1 MQLVPGVLCTAE
13 QSVRLRG
20 KQLKPPT
27 TKEAELWHQDS
38 ATLRAEL
45 RRAEQ
50 RQWWLS
56 FSGVAVTLLLTLGI
70 VSFSFVVYL
79 LQRNFWDELNIHI
92 AIRALVGMVLL
103 FSVYVIY
110 QQWQIHRFRMRLV
123 AQEELFRLIG
133 ENAVDMI
140 AVVTAEGERLY
151 NSPSY
156 QKWLGYSAE
165 ELEKT
170 SAYEQIHPDDMA
182 AVSAAAQE
190 ARTTGVGRRLE
201 YRVRHKN
208 GQWRVLEST
217 ASAVR
222 NAEGSVE
229 KLVIVNRDITERRE
243 LEQQLVL
250 SQRLEAV
257 GKLSGG
263 IAHDFNNLL
272 GVIIGYSE
280 ALQESISAEN
290 PLREAIDEIQKAG
303 QRAATLT
310 QQLLAFSRKQV
321 LEPKILDL
329 NSIIVDMDKMLRRL
343 IGEDIELK
351 FSIPADLG
359 KVKADRGQLEQ
370 VILNLAV
377 NARDAMPRGGALKIE
392 TENAELNDE
401 DVMRHRYVNPGP
413 YVLLKVTDTGTGM
426 SAETQ
431 SHIFEPFFTTKEK
444 GKGTG
449 LGLATV
455 YGVVKQSGGYIWVE
469 SEPGK
474 GTSFRIFLPRVEGVT
489 EKTPHAEPAKKGD
502 GPRTI
507 LLVEDEPSLRK
518 LTRRTLT
525 DMGYVVLEADSAAQ
539 AVEVARHANAPI
551 DLLLTDVIM
560 PGMSGGDLAK
570 MLSPESPHM
579 HILFMSGYTDGAIEV
594 RGSLPPGLVV
604 LRKPFTRDTLLR
616 TIEGALARTPQE
628 SQTEKDAVHAGK
640 EVE

>member
-1 MQLVPGVLCTAE
+1 MK
-13 QSVRLRG
+13 QSELFQGNFASIRAGLR
-20 KQLKPPT
+20 K
-27 TKEAELWHQDS
+27 
-38 ATLRAEL
+38 
-45 RRAEQ
+45 AEQ

-70 VSFSFVVYL
+70 VSFSLVVYM
-79 LQRNFWDELNIHI
+79 LQRDFWDELNIHI
-92 AIRALVGMVLL
+92 AMRALVGMVLL

-110 QQWQIHRFRMRLV
+110 QQWQIYLFRGRLV
-123 AQEELFRLIG
+123 AQEELFSLIA
-133 ENAVDMI
+133 ENAADMI
-140 AVVTAEGERLY
+140 AVVTADGKRLY

-156 QKWLGYSAE
+156 QKLLGYSLE

-170 SAYEQIHPDDMA
+170 SAYEQIHPDDIA
-182 AVSAAAQE
+182 AVTAAAQE

-201 YRVRHKN
+201 YRVRHKS
-208 GQWRVLEST
+208 GEWRVLEST
-217 ASAVR
+217 ASPVR
-222 NAEGSVE
+222 NAAGAVE

-280 ALQESISAEN
+280 ALQQSIDPEN

-329 NSIIVDMDKMLRRL
+329 NSIVEDMRKMLRRL
-343 IGEDIELK
+343 IGEDIELN
-351 FSIPADLG
+351 FNMPADLG
-359 KVKADRGQLEQ
+359 RVKADRGQLEQ

-377 NARDAMPRGGALKIE
+377 NARDAMPHGGELEIE
-392 TENAELNDE
+392 TANAQLGEK
-401 DVMRHRYVNPGP
+401 DVLRYRYVIPGR
-413 YVLLKVTDTGTGM
+413 YIVLKVSDTGVGM
-426 SAETQ
+426 DAKTK

-455 YGVVKQSGGYIWVE
+455 YGIVKQSGGYIWLE
-469 SEPGK
+469 SEPGQ
-474 GTSFRIFLPRVEGVT
+474 GTTFRIFLARAEGV
-489 EKTPHAEPAKKGD
+489 EEEAPPAEPVKRGD

-518 LTRRTLT
+518 LTHRTLK
-525 DMGYVVLEADSAAQ
+525 DMGYTVLEATDAAQ
-539 AVEVARHANAPI
+539 AIDVARNTDAPI

-570 MLSPESPHM
+570 KLSPENPHM
-579 HILFMSGYTDGAIEV
+579 RVLFMSGYTDGAIEI
-594 RGSLPPGLVV
+594 RGSLPPGMTV
-604 LRKPFTRDTLLR
+604 LRKPFTRDVLLR
-616 TIEGALARTPQE
+616 TVEGALAHPPRE
-628 SQTEKDAVHAGK
+628 SQIEDGAVHAGK
-640 EVE
+640 ETGR

>member
-1 MQLVPGVLCTAE
+1 
-13 QSVRLRG
+13 
-20 KQLKPPT
+20 
-27 TKEAELWHQDS
+27 
-38 ATLRAEL
+38 
-45 RRAEQ
+45 
-50 RQWWLS
+50 
-56 FSGVAVTLLLTLGI
+56 
-70 VSFSFVVYL
+70 
-79 LQRNFWDELNIHI
+79 
-92 AIRALVGMVLL
+92 
-103 FSVYVIY
+103 
-110 QQWQIHRFRMRLV
+110 
-123 AQEELFRLIG
+123 
-133 ENAVDMI
+133 
-140 AVVTAEGERLY
+140 VTADGKRLY

-156 QKWLGYSAE
+156 QKLLGYSLE

-170 SAYEQIHPDDMA
+170 SAYDQIHPDDMA
-182 AVSAAAQE
+182 AVTAAAQE

-201 YRVRHKN
+201 YRVRHKS
-208 GQWRVLEST
+208 GEWRVLEST
-217 ASAVR
+217 ASPVR
-222 NAEGSVE
+222 NAAGAVE

-280 ALQESISAEN
+280 ALQQSIGPEN

-329 NSIIVDMDKMLRRL
+329 NSIVEDMRKMLRRL
-343 IGEDIELK
+343 IGEDIELN
-351 FSIPADLG
+351 FNMPADLG
-359 KVKADRGQLEQ
+359 RVKADRGQLEQ

-377 NARDAMPRGGALKIE
+377 NARDAMPHGGELKIE
-392 TENAELNDE
+392 TANAQLGEK
-401 DVMRHRYVNPGP
+401 DVLRYRYVIPGR
-413 YVLLKVTDTGTGM
+413 YIVLTVGDTGTGM
-426 SAETQ
+426 DAKTK

-455 YGVVKQSGGYIWVE
+455 YGVVKQSGGYIWLE

-474 GTSFRIFLPRVEGVT
+474 GTTFRIFLPRVEGVA
-489 EKTPHAEPAKKGD
+489 EVAAPAEPVKRGD

-518 LTRRTLT
+518 LTHRTLK
-525 DMGYVVLEADSAAQ
+525 DMGYSVLEANDAAQ
-539 AVEVARHANAPI
+539 AIDVARSTDAPI

-570 MLSPESPHM
+570 KLSPENPHM
-579 HILFMSGYTDGAIEV
+579 RVLFMSGYTDGAIEV
-594 RGSLPPGLVV
+594 RGSLPPGMSV
-604 LRKPFTRDTLLR
+604 LRKPFTRDVLVR
-616 TIEGALARTPQE
+616 TVEAALAHPPRE
-628 SQTEKDAVHAGK
+628 SRIENGVVHAGN
-640 EVE
+640 ETG

>member
-1 MQLVPGVLCTAE
+1 M
-13 QSVRLRG
+13 
-20 KQLKPPT
+20 
-27 TKEAELWHQDS
+27 KEPDYLHQNS
-38 ATLRAEL
+38 ATIRAEL
-45 RRAEQ
+45 RRAER

-70 VSFSFVVYL
+70 VSFSLVVYL
-79 LQRNFWDELNIHI
+79 LQRDFWDELNIHV
-92 AIRALVGMVLL
+92 AIHALVGMVLL
-103 FSVYVIY
+103 FSLYVIY
-110 QQWQIHRFRMRLV
+110 QQWQIHRFRMRLA

-133 ENAVDMI
+133 ENAIDMI
-140 AVVTAEGERLY
+140 AVVTVDGERLY

-156 QKWLGYSAE
+156 QRWLGYTAE

-170 SAYEQIHPDDMA
+170 SAYEQIHPDDVA

-190 ARTTGVGRRLE
+190 ARSTGVGRRLE

-208 GQWRVLEST
+208 GGWRVLEST

-222 NAEGSVE
+222 NAEGAVE

-280 ALQESISAEN
+280 ALQESIAADN

-303 QRAATLT
+303 KRAATLT

-329 NSIIVDMDKMLRRL
+329 NAIVVDMEKMLRRL
-343 IGEDIELK
+343 IGEDVELK
-351 FSIPADLG
+351 FKMPPDLG

-377 NARDAMPRGGALKIE
+377 NARDAMPRGGQLRIE
-392 TENAELNDE
+392 TENAELGEE
-401 DVMRHRYVNPGP
+401 DVIRHRYVNAGP
-413 YVLLKVTDTGTGM
+413 YVMLKVTDTGTGM
-426 SAETQ
+426 DLETQ

-455 YGVVKQSGGYIWVE
+455 YGVVKQSDGYIWLE
-469 SEPGK
+469 SELGK
-474 GTSFRIFLPRVEGVT
+474 GTTFRIYLPRVEGAA
-489 EKTPHAEPAKKGD
+489 EKPKEAAPVKKGD

-518 LTRRTLT
+518 LTRKTLT
-525 DMGYVVLEADSAAQ
+525 DMGYVVLEADNAAH
-539 AVEVARHANAPI
+539 AIEVAHRTESPI

-570 MLSPESPHM
+570 QLSPESPHM
-579 HILFMSGYTDGAIEV
+579 RVLFMSGYTDGAIEV

-616 TIEGALARTPQE
+616 TVAAALEHGVQE
-628 SQTEKDAVHAGK
+628 NHAESGVVHVGNQAN
-640 EVE
+640 

>member
-1 MQLVPGVLCTAE
+1 MKQSELFQGDFASIRAGLRKAE
-13 QSVRLRG
+13 R
-20 KQLKPPT
+20 
-27 TKEAELWHQDS
+27 
-38 ATLRAEL
+38 
-45 RRAEQ
+45 

-70 VSFSFVVYL
+70 VSFSLVVFM

-92 AIRALVGMVLL
+92 AMRALVGMVLL

-123 AQEELFRLIG
+123 AQEELFSLIA
-133 ENAVDMI
+133 ENAADMI
-140 AVVTAEGERLY
+140 AVVTVDGKRLY

-156 QKWLGYSAE
+156 QKLLGYSLE

-182 AVSAAAQE
+182 AVTAAAQE

-201 YRVRHKN
+201 YRVRHKS
-208 GQWRVLEST
+208 GEWRVLEST

-222 NAEGSVE
+222 NAAGAVE

-280 ALQESISAEN
+280 ALQQSIDPEN

-329 NSIIVDMDKMLRRL
+329 NSIVEDMRKMLRRL
-343 IGEDIELK
+343 IGEDIELN
-351 FSIPADLG
+351 FSMPADLG
-359 KVKADRGQLEQ
+359 RVKADRGQLEQ

-377 NARDAMPRGGALKIE
+377 NARDAMPHGGELKIE
-392 TENAELNDE
+392 TANAQLDE
-401 DVMRHRYVNPGP
+401 KDVLRYRYVIPGS
-413 YVLLKVTDTGTGM
+413 YIVLKVSDTGVGM
-426 SAETQ
+426 DAKTK

-455 YGVVKQSGGYIWVE
+455 YGIVKQSGGYIWLE
-469 SEPGK
+469 SEPGQ
-474 GTSFRIFLPRVEGVT
+474 GTTFRIFLARAEGV
-489 EKTPHAEPAKKGD
+489 EEEATPAEPVKRGD
-502 GPRTI
+502 GPRAI

-518 LTRRTLT
+518 LTHRTLKE
-525 DMGYVVLEADSAAQ
+525 MGYTVLEATDAAQ
-539 AVEVARHANAPI
+539 AIDVARSADVPI

-570 MLSPESPHM
+570 KLSPENPHM
-579 HILFMSGYTDGAIEV
+579 RVLFMSGYTDGAIEI
-594 RGSLPPGLVV
+594 RGSLPPGMTV
-604 LRKPFTRDTLLR
+604 LRKPFTRDVLLR
-616 TIEGALARTPQE
+616 TVEGALAHPPRE
-628 SQTEKDAVHAGK
+628 SQIEDGAVHAGK
-640 EVE
+640 ETGR